1 MKHFKIN
8 LYEYFG
14 FEKKGKGGILITY
27 IPDDVEWL
35 DKKIR
40 PAMLVIPG
48 GAYISC
54 AEREKEPV
62 ALKFMASGFAAFTL
76 EYSTL
81 TTYPVPLFEAMMA
94 IRYLRDNQTELGIN
108 KIAVT
113 GFSAGGHLAG
123 LLSTTTKDEM
133 LELFSDTNFSLP
145 DAVILCYPVVTLKDN
160 LTHLDTRKNIT
171 GNDENLYEKLSI
183 ENRIRKNSSP
193 AFIWHTVE
201 DDVVPVENSLLIAAA
216 YRKANVS
223 FSLHLFEKGWHG
235 LSLANIETSNDTKE
249 DHELE
254 YVGKWF
260 DLALDFLINHGFNID
275 IKRK

>member
-14 FEKKGKGGILITY
+14 FKKKGKGGILTTY

-35 DKKIR
+35 NKKIR

-62 ALKFMASGFAAFTL
+62 ALKFMANGFAAFTL

-94 IRYLRDNQTELGIN
+94 IKYLRDNQTELGIN

-123 LLSTTTKDEM
+123 MLATTLEEEM
-133 LELFSDTNFSLP
+133 LELNINFALP
-145 DAVILCYPVVTLKDN
+145 DAAILCYPVVTLKDEF
-160 LTHLDTRKNIT
+160 THLDTRKNIT
-171 GNDENLYEKLSI
+171 GNDESLYEKLSI
-183 ENRIRKNSSP
+183 ENRVKENSSP
-193 AFIWHTVE
+193 VFIWHTVD
-201 DDVVPVENSLLIAAA
+201 DDVVPVENSLLLASA
-216 YRKANVS
+216 YRKLKVP
-223 FSLHLFEKGWHG
+223 FSLHIFEKGWHG
-235 LSLANIETSNDTKE
+235 LSLANRETSNDTKE

-275 IKRK
+275 IKRM